1 MTIAILQPCRK
12 RFESNFVEVNGEMQ
26 ANQPA
31 DGLSLTY
38 NSHDTRYTRMLKEEA
53 QMDWKYNFYANAANW
68 ILLAGYLVVPGTFTS
83 LNKSNEVE
91 KTLQSNDAGRVVL
104 KTLQNP
110 PLLAI
115 ACLFLVA
122 GATTLGYLSIM
133 FRKTYSWLIN
143 RIFLL
148 VISDQAETVTFIT
161 DTL

>member
-1 MTIAILQPCRK
+1 MEVINRMH
-12 RFESNFVEVNGEMQ
+12 SNPPV
-26 ANQPA
+26 
-31 DGLSLTY
+31 DGFAHTC
-38 NSHDTRYTRMLKEEA
+38 NNHDSRYTRMLKEEA
-53 QMDWKYNFYANAANW
+53 QMHWKYNFYANAANW

-91 KTLQSNDAGRVVL
+91 RALQSNDAGRAVL
-104 KTLQNP
+104 KTLKNP

-115 ACLFLVA
+115 ACLFLVV

-148 VISDQAETVTFIT
+148 VIHEAKK
-161 DTL
+161 

>member
-1 MTIAILQPCRK
+1 MMFPVLATRRK
-12 RFESNFVEVNGEMQ
+12 RSRSSFVDVDDDLQ
-26 ANQPA
+26 ANQA
-31 DGLSLTY
+31 VDGSFR
-38 NSHDTRYTRMLKEEA
+38 NGNNNETRYTRMLKEEA
-53 QMDWKYNFYANAANW
+53 QMDWKYNFFADAANW

-91 KTLQSNDAGRVVL
+91 KTLQSNDAGRAVL

-143 RIFLL
+143 RIFLW
-148 VISDQAETVTFIT
+148 VIHNERII
-161 DTL
+161 L